1 MPTPPHKHR
10 ARAVQLMSA
19 GLATPAE
26 IAFAMGLSIRLVR
39 SWRYRAKI
47 DCQNKRMVRVQRLM
61 WQGMRNDGQD

>member
-1 MPTPPHKHR
+1 ME
-10 ARAVQLMSA
+10 A
-19 GLATPAE
+19 GLATPTE

-61 WQGMRNDGQD
+61 WKGARDGGQD